1 MMKINEFDL
10 YSLTHL
16 FSSFKNKI
24 KMKNIITS
32 LLLLLN
38 VLFASAQNIYDSKIN
53 TIDGVSIDF
62 NDFKGKYILFVNVA
76 SKCGFTKQYTQL
88 EELYQTYKND
98 LVVIG
103 LPCNQFGGQEPGDA
117 EEIKTFCTENFGVS
131 FIITEKINVKGSEV
145 HPIYA
150 WLTDKKLN
158 GKINS
163 TVKWNFQKYLLNKEG
178 KLIDYFNSTTSP
190 MSSKITKQL
199 I

>member
-1 MMKINEFDL
+1 M
-10 YSLTHL
+10 SLSCITYTHL
-16 FSSFKNKI
+16 FSSYKNKI

-32 LLLLLN
+32 LLLLSN
-38 VLFASAQNIYDSKIN
+38 VLIGSAQSIYDSKIN

-76 SKCGFTKQYTQL
+76 SKCGFTKQYAQL
-88 EELYQTYKND
+88 EKLYQVYKND

-117 EEIKTFCTENFGVS
+117 QEIKSFCTENFGVS
-131 FIITEKINVKGSEV
+131 FIITEKINTKGSEI

-158 GKINS
+158 SKVNS
-163 TVKWNFQKYLLNKEG
+163 TVKWNFQKYLLNREG
-178 KLIDYFNSTTSP
+178 KLIDYFYSTTSP
-190 MSSKITKQL
+190 LSAKITNQL
-199 I
+199 K

>member
-1 MMKINEFDL
+1 M
-10 YSLTHL
+10 SLSCITYTHL
-16 FSSFKNKI
+16 FSSYKNKI

-32 LLLLLN
+32 LLLLSS
-38 VLFASAQNIYDSKIN
+38 VLIGSAQSIYDSKIN

-76 SKCGFTKQYTQL
+76 SKCGFTKQYAQL
-88 EELYQTYKND
+88 EELYQAYKND

-117 EEIKTFCTENFGVS
+117 QEIKSFCTENFGVS
-131 FIITEKINVKGSEV
+131 FIITEKINTKGPEL

-163 TVKWNFQKYLLNKEG
+163 TVKWNFQKYLLNKDG

>member
-1 MMKINEFDL
+1 M
-10 YSLTHL
+10 SLSCITYTHL
-16 FSSFKNKI
+16 FSSYKNKI

-32 LLLLLN
+32 LLLLSN
-38 VLFASAQNIYDSKIN
+38 VLIGSAQSIYDSKIN

-62 NDFKGKYILFVNVA
+62 NDFKGKHILFVNVA
-76 SKCGFTKQYTQL
+76 SKCGFTKQYAQL
-88 EELYQTYKND
+88 EELYQAYKND

-117 EEIKTFCTENFGVS
+117 QEIKSFCTKNFGVS
-131 FIITEKINVKGSEV
+131 FIITEKINTKGPEL

-158 GKINS
+158 GKVNS

>member
-1 MMKINEFDL
+1 MKYILFAFMI
-10 YSLTHL
+10 LT
-16 FSSFKNKI
+16 SFKNI
-24 KMKNIITS
+24 
-32 LLLLLN
+32 
-38 VLFASAQNIYDSKIN
+38 SAQSLYDIDLN
-53 TIDGVSIDF
+53 NIDGANIDLSK
-62 NDFKGKYILFVNVA
+62 FKGKYILFVNVA
-76 SKCGFTKQYTQL
+76 SNCGFTKQYKQL

-117 EEIKTFCTENFGVS
+117 EQIKNFCTENFGVS
-131 FIITEKINVKGSEV
+131 FIITEKITAKGSDL

-178 KLIDYFNSTTSP
+178 KLIDYFNSSTSP
-190 MSSKITKQL
+190 MSSKITSL
-199 I
+199 LN

>member
-1 MMKINEFDL
+1 M
-10 YSLTHL
+10 SLSCITYTHL
-16 FSSFKNKI
+16 FSSYKDKI

-32 LLLLLN
+32 LLLLSN
-38 VLFASAQNIYDSKIN
+38 VLIASAQSIYDSKIN

-76 SKCGFTKQYTQL
+76 SKCGFTKQYAQL
-88 EELYQTYKND
+88 EELYQAYKND

-117 EEIKTFCTENFGVS
+117 QEIKSFCTENFGVS
-131 FIITEKINVKGSEV
+131 FIITEKINTKGSEL

-158 GKINS
+158 GQINS
-163 TVKWNFQKYLLNKEG
+163 TVKWNFQKYLLNKDG

>member
-1 MMKINEFDL
+1 MSFSCIT
-10 YSLTHL
+10 YTHL
-16 FSSFKNKI
+16 FSSYKNKI
-24 KMKNIITS
+24 KMKNIIIS
-32 LLLLLN
+32 LLLLSN
-38 VLFASAQNIYDSKIN
+38 VLIASAQSIYDSKIN

-76 SKCGFTKQYTQL
+76 SKCGFTKQYAQL
-88 EELYQTYKND
+88 EELYQAYKND

-117 EEIKTFCTENFGVS
+117 QEIKSFCTENFGVS
-131 FIITEKINVKGSEV
+131 FIITEKINTKGLEL

>member
-1 MMKINEFDL
+1 
-10 YSLTHL
+10 
-16 FSSFKNKI
+16 
-24 KMKNIITS
+24 MKNIIAS
-32 LLLLLN
+32 LLLLSN
-38 VLFASAQNIYDSKIN
+38 VLIASAQSIYDSNIN

-76 SKCGFTKQYTQL
+76 SKCGFTKQYAQL
-88 EELYQTYKND
+88 EELYQAYKND

-117 EEIKTFCTENFGVS
+117 QEIKSFCTENFGVS
-131 FIITEKINVKGSEV
+131 FIITEKINTKGPEL

-163 TVKWNFQKYLLNKEG
+163 TVKWNFQKYLLNKDG

>member
-1 MMKINEFDL
+1 
-10 YSLTHL
+10 
-16 FSSFKNKI
+16 
-24 KMKNIITS
+24 MKNIITS
-32 LLLLLN
+32 LLLLSN
-38 VLFASAQNIYDSKIN
+38 VLIGSAQSIYDSKIN

-76 SKCGFTKQYTQL
+76 SKCGFTKQYAQL
-88 EELYQTYKND
+88 EELYQAYKND

-117 EEIKTFCTENFGVS
+117 QEIKSFCTENFGVS
-131 FIITEKINVKGSEV
+131 FIITEKINTKGSEL

-163 TVKWNFQKYLLNKEG
+163 TVKWNFQKYLLNKDG

>member
-1 MMKINEFDL
+1 
-10 YSLTHL
+10 
-16 FSSFKNKI
+16 
-24 KMKNIITS
+24 MKNTITS
-32 LLLLLN
+32 LLLFSN
-38 VLFASAQNIYDSKIN
+38 VLFVSAQSVYDSKIN
-53 TIDGVSIDF
+53 TIDGVNIDF

-76 SKCGFTKQYTQL
+76 SKCGFTKQYAQL
-88 EELYQTYKND
+88 EELYQAYKND

-117 EEIKTFCTENFGVS
+117 EQIKNFCTENFGVS
-131 FIITEKINVKGSEV
+131 FIITEKITAKGPDL

-178 KLIDYFNSTTSP
+178 KLIDYFNSSTSP
-190 MSSKITKQL
+190 MSSKITSL
-199 I
+199 LN

>member
-1 MMKINEFDL
+1 M
-10 YSLTHL
+10 SLSFLTYTHL
-16 FSSFKNKI
+16 FSSYKNKI

-32 LLLLLN
+32 LLLLSN
-38 VLFASAQNIYDSKIN
+38 VLIASAQSIYDSKIN

-76 SKCGFTKQYTQL
+76 SKCGFTKQYAQL
-88 EELYQTYKND
+88 EELYQAYKND

-117 EEIKTFCTENFGVS
+117 QEIKSFCTENFGVS
-131 FIITEKINVKGSEV
+131 FIITEKINTKGSEL

>member
-1 MMKINEFDL
+1 M
-10 YSLTHL
+10 SLSCITYTHL
-16 FSSFKNKI
+16 FSSYKNKI

-32 LLLLLN
+32 LLLLSN
-38 VLFASAQNIYDSKIN
+38 VLIASAQSIYDSKIN

-76 SKCGFTKQYTQL
+76 SKCGFTKQYAQL
-88 EELYQTYKND
+88 EELYQAYKND

-117 EEIKTFCTENFGVS
+117 QEIKSFCTENFGVS
-131 FIITEKINVKGSEV
+131 FVITEKINTKGAEL

>member
-1 MMKINEFDL
+1 M
-10 YSLTHL
+10 SLSCITYTHL
-16 FSSFKNKI
+16 FSSYKDKI

-32 LLLLLN
+32 LLLLSN
-38 VLFASAQNIYDSKIN
+38 VLIASAQSIYDSKIN

-76 SKCGFTKQYTQL
+76 SKCGFTKQYAQL
-88 EELYQTYKND
+88 EELYQAYKND

-117 EEIKTFCTENFGVS
+117 QEIKSFCTENFGVS
-131 FIITEKINVKGSEV
+131 FIITEKINTKGPEL

-163 TVKWNFQKYLLNKEG
+163 TVKWNFQKYLLNKDG

>member
-1 MMKINEFDL
+1 M
-10 YSLTHL
+10 SLSCITYTHL
-16 FSSFKNKI
+16 FSSYKNKI

-32 LLLLLN
+32 LLLLSN
-38 VLFASAQNIYDSKIN
+38 VLIASAQSIYDSKIN

-76 SKCGFTKQYTQL
+76 SKCGFTKQYAQL
-88 EELYQTYKND
+88 EELYQAYKND

-117 EEIKTFCTENFGVS
+117 QEIKSFCTENFGVS
-131 FIITEKINVKGSEV
+131 FIITEKINTKGLEL

>member
-1 MMKINEFDL
+1 M
-10 YSLTHL
+10 SLSCITYAHL
-16 FSSFKNKI
+16 FSSYKNKI
-24 KMKNIITS
+24 KMKNIITC
-32 LLLLLN
+32 LLLLSN
-38 VLFASAQNIYDSKIN
+38 VLIASAQSIYDSKIN

-76 SKCGFTKQYTQL
+76 SKCGFTKQYAQL
-88 EELYQTYKND
+88 EELYQAYKND

-117 EEIKTFCTENFGVS
+117 QEIKSFCTENFGVS
-131 FIITEKINVKGSEV
+131 FIITEKINTKGPEL